1 MTFRTV
7 LILSIAL
14 SLFGCGRKHI
24 YSTPTDTAPRQ
35 TVTTDKNSSV
45 TPVKTT
51 EPKEITPEKKN
62 VPVFT
67 EASIQEAEVSQPAA
81 NSEAMRTK
89 ERKEPIAGQQAAVG
103 EGLFYIQVGAFKDAI
118 KSQAVLGTLMSE
130 GYAGSR
136 IVKDGTLYKVQAGNF
151 ADEAAATRAK
161 NALLPEFPGSF
172 LTR

>member
-1 MTFRTV
+1 
-7 LILSIAL
+7 
-14 SLFGCGRKHI
+14 
-24 YSTPTDTAPRQ
+24 
-35 TVTTDKNSSV
+35 VTTDKAPSS

-51 EPKEITPEKKN
+51 EPREITPEKKN

-67 EASIQEAEVSQPAA
+67 EASIQEATASQPAA
-81 NSEAMRTK
+81 QPAGKSPAK
-89 ERKEPIAGQQAAVG
+89 RKEPVAEQQAAVG
-103 EGLFYIQVGAFKDAI
+103 EGLFYIQVGAFEDAV